1 MLVVFLR
8 VYRITKSVGKI
19 FLQAIADKTAK
30 KIARRLFLHDPVDI
44 MSKPSNGEMGVTF
57 TFAVFS
63 GELI

>member
-30 KIARRLFLHDPVDI
+30 KSHGDYFCMTL
-44 MSKPSNGEMGVTF
+44 
-57 TFAVFS
+57 
-63 GELI
+63 